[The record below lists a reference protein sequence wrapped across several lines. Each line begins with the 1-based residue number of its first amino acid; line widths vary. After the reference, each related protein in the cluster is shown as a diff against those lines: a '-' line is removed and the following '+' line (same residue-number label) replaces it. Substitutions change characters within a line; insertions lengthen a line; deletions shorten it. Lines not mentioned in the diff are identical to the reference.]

1 MSLIRKAN
9 ELNVNVRI
17 KMLIYG
23 EPGIGKSTI
32 ALSAPEPLLF
42 DFDGG
47 INRVEYGLIKDTVQ
61 IEKYEDLL
69 EVLNKE
75 DLTPYKTLVIDTG
88 GKMMDSMSLFIGKTN
103 PKLVRANGNL
113 TLQGYGQ
120 RKVEF
125 RALLRLIASKQ
136 KDVIF
141 VCHRGTVKDGDDIRY
156 IPLFGGSS
164 YDDLATEL
172 DLIGYM
178 EANGRKRTITFD
190 PTSHADGKNTCNMP
204 AIMEIPTII
213 DEQGNIIGKN
223 DFIETQV
230 IKRYRDRL
238 IERSTEGESYKKLIE
253 QIKDDIAAIANPDDA
268 TFYIEKQKE
277 YKHIGNSKMVM
288 YDLFKNKI
296 KELGFTFNK
305 ETKKYEKKTE
315 ADKAESK

>member
-1 MSLIRKAN
+1 MSLIKKAN

-23 EPGIGKSTI
+23 EPGIGKTTLS
-32 ALSAPEPLLF
+32 LSAPSPLLF

-69 EVLNKE
+69 DVLNKE
-75 DLTPYKTLVIDTG
+75 DLSDYKTLVIDTG
-88 GKMMDSMSLFIGKTN
+88 GKLMDSMSVYIGQRY
-103 PKLVRANGNL
+103 PKMVMSNGNL
-113 TLQGYGQ
+113 TLKGYGQ
-120 RKVEF
+120 RKAEF
-125 RALLRLIASKQ
+125 QALLRLIASKQ

-141 VCHRGTVKDGDDIRY
+141 VCHRKTVQDGDDIRY

-178 EANGRKRTITFD
+178 EANGRQRTITFD

-204 AIMEIPTII
+204 PVMEVPTII
-213 DEQGNIIGKN
+213 DEQGNITGEN
-223 DFIETQV
+223 NFIETQV

-238 IERSTEGESYKKLIE
+238 LERSTEGESYKKLVE
-253 QIKDDIAAIANPDDA
+253 QIKDDVSFIATPDDA
-268 TFYIEKQKE
+268 NAFVLKQAE
-277 YKHIGNSKMVM
+277 YKHIGNSKALMRE
-288 YDLFKNKI
+288 LFKKKI
-296 KELGFTFNK
+296 AELHFTYNK
-305 ETKKYEKKTE
+305 EAKKYEKE
-315 ADKAESK
+315 AE